1 MIPECTDKKQ
11 IYKFGFYGLL
21 KNLKF
26 FEPYLWIYFLTSGL
40 TLLEIGILLSVREA
54 IVYIFEIPSGVL
66 ADRFGKK
73 NELVLCFV
81 FYIFSFIMFF
91 FADNIY
97 MFAIGMALYGFG
109 EAFRS
114 GTHKAMIME
123 FLDYNKVKESKSRVY
138 GLTRSYSNIGSVI
151 SSIAGVFIIL
161 FSPDISYLFLV
172 AIVPYLLDLV
182 LILTYPEYLNT
193 KQDTSFVF
201 KDFLKENILSIK
213 YAFSTKKLNTLILE
227 SSSYHAIFKTL
238 RDYIQPIVLAIGVY
252 YILFNQFSFDENIL
266 IYVGL
271 IYALAQLVSVFA
283 TRNAY
288 RLEKYISSN
297 KILNLAWLLTAISI
311 IVLGLM
317 IYNIYVVVISFVLF
331 YLYLNIR
338 KPFMVEKIATNTD
351 SGKRASVLS
360 IESQI
365 TSLIII
371 ILAPILGYISHTY
384 SIRIML
390 ISFGMLMLI
399 MYIFKPKQK
408 SA

>member
-1 MIPECTDKKQ
+1 MIPDCTDKKQ

-40 TLLEIGILLSVREA
+40 TLIEIGILLSVREA
-54 IVYIFEIPSGVL
+54 IVYIFEIPSGVM

-73 NELVLCFV
+73 NELVLCFI
-81 FYIFSFIMFF
+81 FYILSFITFF

-97 MFAIGMALYGFG
+97 MFIIAMALYGFG

-123 FLDYNKVKESKSRVY
+123 FLDFNKVKESKSRVY

-151 SSIAGVFIIL
+151 SSLAGILIIL

-172 AIVPYLLDLV
+172 AIIPYLLDLV
-182 LILTYPEYLNT
+182 LILSYPEYLNA
-193 KQDTSFVF
+193 KQDTSFIF
-201 KDFLKENILSIK
+201 KDFLKENLLSIK
-213 YAFSTKKLNTLILE
+213 YAFSTKKLYRLILE

-238 RDYIQPIVLAIGVY
+238 RDFIQPIILAIGVY
-252 YILFNQFSFDENIL
+252 YILFDQFSDDENLL
-266 IYVGL
+266 IYIGL

-288 RLEKYISSN
+288 RLEKYISSS
-297 KILNLAWLLTAISI
+297 KILNLVWILTAISI
-311 IVLGLM
+311 IVLGLA
-317 IYNIYVVVISFVLF
+317 IENIYIVILSFVLF
-331 YLYLNIR
+331 YTYLNIR
-338 KPFMVEKIATNTD
+338 KPFMVEKIAANTE
-351 SGKRASVLS
+351 SGKRASILS
-360 IESQI
+360 IESQV
-365 TSLIII
+365 TSLIIVV
-371 ILAPILGYISHTY
+371 LAPILGYIGHTY
-384 SIRIML
+384 SIKIMM
-390 ISFGMLMLI
+390 ISFGILMLT
-399 MYIFKPKQK
+399 MYVFKPKEK